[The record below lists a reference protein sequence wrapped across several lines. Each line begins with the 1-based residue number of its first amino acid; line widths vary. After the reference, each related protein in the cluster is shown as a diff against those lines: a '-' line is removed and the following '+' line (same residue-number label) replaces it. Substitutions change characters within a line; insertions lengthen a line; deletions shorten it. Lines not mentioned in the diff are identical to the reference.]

1 MSFAQAQTTASIQ
14 SVLSLLSE
22 NEIQIV
28 DIRFTDMSGV
38 WHHMSFPVA
47 QVDENFL
54 RDGFCVDG
62 SSIKGW
68 APINDSDLLVIPD
81 ITKRNPVRV
90 DPFASAATVFL
101 FADTRTVHDGALYN
115 RDPRNIARKAEQFL
129 SKHSVANTAYFGPEA
144 EFFVFDSVAYSS
156 EMTRSFYYLDSDEFP
171 QKNAI
176 VDANNHGSRPAV
188 KGGYFPAQPVDV
200 LNDFRSDVAQAL
212 SLMGLNIERHHH
224 EVAPAQHEI
233 GFMYSTL
240 VDCADNLQI
249 FKYGVRNGART
260 YGKTATFMPKPVFGD
275 NGSGMH
281 VHMSLWNDSTA
292 LFKGDAYSGLSELA
306 LYAIGGVLKHAKSLN
321 AFCNPTT
328 NSYKR
333 LVPGYE
339 APVICAY
346 SASNRSAACRIP
358 HVMSPNAK
366 RFEVRFPDPTA
377 NGYLCFSALLMA
389 ALDGIEHKIHPGEPQ
404 TADLFEH
411 KDIAASLPSVCGS
424 LTEAL
429 DALAADHAYLLT
441 GNVFDKDFIDTYIDQ
456 KQAEID
462 DIRLRP
468 HPQEFAHYFN
478 R

>member
-1 MSFAQAQTTASIQ
+1 MSLSKTQSTASVT
-14 SVLSLLSE
+14 SVLSFLKE

-28 DIRFTDMSGV
+28 DIRFTDMNGV
-38 WHHMSFPVA
+38 WHHMSFPVS

-54 RDGFCVDG
+54 KCGFCVDG

-68 APINDSDLLVIPD
+68 SPINDSDLLVVPD
-81 ITKRNPVRV
+81 ITKREPVRV
-90 DPFASAATVFL
+90 DPFSGTPTAFL
-101 FADTRTVHDGALYN
+101 FADTRTVRDGALYN
-115 RDPRNIARKAEQFL
+115 RDPRNIARKAESFL
-129 SKHSVANTAYFGPEA
+129 SQQAFANTAYFGPEA
-144 EFFVFDSVAYSS
+144 EFFVFDSVAYTS
-156 EMTRSFYYLDSDEFP
+156 EMTRSFYYLESDEFP
-171 QKNAI
+171 QQNA
-176 VDANNHGSRPAV
+176 VVSPTNHGARPMV
-188 KGGYFPAQPVDV
+188 KGGYFPVQPVDA
-200 LNDFRSDVAQAL
+200 LMDFRSDVVQAL

-233 GFMYSTL
+233 GFAYSTL

-249 FKYGVRNGART
+249 FKYGVRNSAST
-260 YGKTATFMPKPVFGD
+260 YGKTATFMPKPIFGD

-281 VHMSLWNDSTA
+281 VHMSLWKDQTA
-292 LFKGDAYSGLSELA
+292 LFKGDAYAGLSELA

-358 HVMSPNAK
+358 YVLSENAR

-389 ALDGIEHKIHPGEPQ
+389 ALDGIENKIHPGEAQ
-404 TADLFEH
+404 TEDLFEH
-411 KDIAASLPSVCGS
+411 KDIADSLPSVCGS

-429 DALAADHAYLLT
+429 DALAADHDYLLR
-441 GNVFDKDFIDTYIDQ
+441 GNVFDIDFIETYIDQ
-456 KQAEID
+456 KKAEIA
-462 DIRLRP
+462 DINLRP

>member
-1 MSFAQAQTTASIQ
+1 MSLAKAQSAASIQ
-14 SVLSLLSE
+14 SVLSFLKE

-28 DIRFTDMSGV
+28 DIRFTDMNGV
-38 WHHMSFPVA
+38 WHHMSFPVS
-47 QVDENFL
+47 QVDESFFKN
-54 RDGFCVDG
+54 GFCIDG

-68 APINDSDLLVIPD
+68 APINDSDLLVVPD
-81 ITKRNPVRV
+81 VTKNNPVRV
-90 DPFASAATVFL
+90 DPFASIATAFL
-101 FADTRTVHDGALYN
+101 FADTRTVRDGALYN
-115 RDPRNIARKAEQFL
+115 RDPRNIARKAEEFL
-129 SKHSVANTAYFGPEA
+129 DRHSAAKTAYFGPEP

-171 QKNAI
+171 QRNAI

-188 KGGYFPAQPVDV
+188 KGGYFPVQPVDA
-200 LNDFRSDVAQAL
+200 LMEFRSDVVQAL
-212 SLMGLNIERHHH
+212 GLMGLNVERHHH

-260 YGKTATFMPKPVFGD
+260 YGKTATFMPKPIFGD

-292 LFKGDAYSGLSELA
+292 LFKGDAYAGLSELA

-358 HVMSPNAK
+358 HVVTPNAK

-389 ALDGIEHKIHPGEPQ
+389 ALDGIENKIHPGEAQ
-404 TADLFEH
+404 TVDLFEH
-411 KDIAASLPSVCGS
+411 KEIAESLPSVCGS

-429 DALAADHAYLLT
+429 NALEIDHAYLLK
-441 GNVFDKDFIDTYIDQ
+441 GDVFDKDFIDTYIDQ
-456 KQAEID
+456 KKAEID
-462 DIRLRP
+462 DINLRP
-468 HPQEFAHYFN
+468 HPQEFSHYFN

>member
-1 MSFAQAQTTASIQ
+1 MSLVKTQSATSIQ
-14 SVLSLLSE
+14 SVLVFLKE

-28 DIRFTDMSGV
+28 DIRFTDMYGI
-38 WHHMSFPVA
+38 WHHMSFPTP
-47 QVDENFL
+47 QIDENFL
-54 RDGFCVDG
+54 KEGFCVDG

-68 APINDSDLLVIPD
+68 SPINDSDLLVVPD
-81 ITKRNPVRV
+81 VAKENPIRI
-90 DPFASAATVFL
+90 DPFASIATAFL
-101 FADTRTVHDGALYN
+101 FADTRNAKDGSFYN
-115 RDPRNIARKAEQFL
+115 RDPRNIARKAELFL
-129 SKHSVANTAYFGPEA
+129 SKHSVANKAYFGPEA
-144 EFFVFDSVAYSS
+144 EFFVFDSVAYTS
-156 EMTRSFYYLDSDEFP
+156 EMTRSFYQLDSDEFP
-171 QKNAI
+171 QRNAI
-176 VDANNHGSRPAV
+176 VEPTNHGSRPAV
-188 KGGYFPAQPVDV
+188 KGGYFPVQPVDA
-200 LNDFRSDVAQAL
+200 LAEFRSDVTQVL
-212 SLMGLNIERHHH
+212 SLMGLTIERHHH

-233 GFMYSTL
+233 GFAYSTL
-240 VDCADNLQI
+240 IDCADNLQI
-249 FKYGVRNGART
+249 FKYGVRNSART
-260 YGKTATFMPKPVFGD
+260 YDKTATFMPKPIFGD

-281 VHMSLWNDSTA
+281 VHMSLWNDQTA
-292 LFKGDAYSGLSELA
+292 LFKGDAYAGLSEFA

-389 ALDGIEHKIHPGEPQ
+389 ALDGIENKIHPGEAQ
-404 TADLFEH
+404 VVDLFEH
-411 KDIAASLPSVCGS
+411 KEIASTLPTVCGS
-424 LTEAL
+424 LEEAL
-429 DALAADHAYLLT
+429 DALNTDHAYLLK
-441 GNVFDKDFIDTYIDQ
+441 GNVFDKDFIDTYIQQ
-456 KQAEID
+456 KQMEIE

-468 HPQEFAHYFN
+468 HPQEFVHYFN